1 MGDLLSPSQSSLR
14 DASSPKGGATGVSV
28 RLALDERG
36 FFLSEAI
43 VPCCLG
49 EALVQMPLPA

>member
-1 MGDLLSPSQSSLR
+1 MVDLLSPSQSSLR

-36 FFLSEAI
+36 FF
-43 VPCCLG
+43 CRKR
-49 EALVQMPLPA
+49 